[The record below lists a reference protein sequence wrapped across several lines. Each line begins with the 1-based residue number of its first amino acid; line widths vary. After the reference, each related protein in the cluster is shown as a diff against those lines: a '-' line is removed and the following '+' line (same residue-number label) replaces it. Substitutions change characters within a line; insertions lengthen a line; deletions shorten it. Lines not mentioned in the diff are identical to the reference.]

1 MLCKS
6 IIDCIE
12 VTSRMIF
19 STFDENVTVIRFISG
34 FKQNRA
40 MIVKYIS
47 KAITISDFLCIKT
60 LNQPKES

>member
-1 MLCKS
+1 
-6 IIDCIE
+6 
-12 VTSRMIF
+12 MIF